1 MPIAAATPPMVTED
15 ALLRF
20 KPLMVTRVPTGPL
33 VGVKLLITGAGG
45 VTVNELALVP
55 VPVTVVTLIGPDVP
69 PDGTAAVICPSLS
82 TVNEVADVPLNF
94 TVLAPV
100 KPVPL
105 MVILA
110 PTVPAPGAKPDTVG
124 AGPTTKFVPLDPV
137 PVAAVTEIAPVVA
150 PTGTA
155 AVIEVSL
162 QLEIEVAFVAPKAT
176 VLVPCGE
183 PKPVP
188 VMTTDVPTGP
198 PSGLKLVTVGAAPT
212 TKLVPLIPVPV
223 AVVTEI
229 APEIAPAGT
238 GIVIEVSSHAVA
250 PVAVVLLN
258 FTVLVPCE
266 APKPVPVM
274 VTEVPTGPPDGLKLL
289 TTGAAPTTK
298 LSTLVPVPA
307 AVVTEMVP
315 EEAPAGTATV
325 IDVLLQLVAGA
336 AVVAPKA
343 TVLVPWLPPKLVP
356 VMVTE
361 VPTGPPAGL
370 KLVTVGAPTV

>member
-1 MPIAAATPPMVTED
+1 M
-15 ALLRF
+15 
-20 KPLMVTRVPTGPL
+20 
-33 VGVKLLITGAGG
+33 
-45 VTVNELALVP
+45 
-55 VPVTVVTLIGPDVP
+55 
-69 PDGTAAVICPSLS
+69 
-82 TVNEVADVPLNF
+82 
-94 TVLAPV
+94 
-100 KPVPL
+100 
-105 MVILA
+105 
-110 PTVPAPGAKPDTVG
+110 
-124 AGPTTKFVPLDPV
+124 
-137 PVAAVTEIAPVVA
+137 
-150 PTGTA
+150 
-155 AVIEVSL
+155 IEVS
-162 QLEIEVAFVAPKAT
+162 P
-176 VLVPCGE
+176 
-183 PKPVP
+183 
-188 VMTTDVPTGP
+188 
-198 PSGLKLVTVGAAPT
+198 
-212 TKLVPLIPVPV
+212 
-223 AVVTEI
+223 
-229 APEIAPAGT
+229 
-238 GIVIEVSSHAVA
+238 HAVA

-266 APKPVPVM
+266 APEPVPVM

-356 VMVTE
+356 AMVTE